1 MSDSR
6 LLTFNCHEA
15 WVHQLGALGR
25 PLDIID
31 GLPGRYIDHWDTRMR
46 PVPDGARL
54 VTLEQV
60 RSEALSYDC
69 IIGHS
74 LTDLFAVK
82 ELAAPR
88 VLMLH
93 VSLDHRL
100 QQAQMDEPPA
110 QLRASIERYLDL
122 VGGVAVAVTKMK
134 ADSWG
139 LGECEVVESAA
150 DPSDYLPWSGHQAAG
165 LRIANQINSR
175 REYLHWDFHEASF
188 AELPVRIVGHNP
200 DMPGVEPAR
209 DWSDLKQLLSAHR
222 FFIHTA
228 GPQLE
233 DGFNMALMEALAA
246 GLPVIGNRHH
256 SSPITHDL
264 NGLLSD
270 DPLELASHAQR
281 LLTDP
286 KLAARLSAAARQ
298 LASDRFSPAR
308 FADGLSAAI
317 SKASEKWQ
325 QRPQCEETPEPH
337 GHQSG

>member
-31 GLPGRYIDHWDTRMR
+31 GLPGRYIDHWDSRMR
-46 PVPDGARL
+46 PVPAGARL
-54 VTLEQV
+54 ITLQQA
-60 RSEALSYDC
+60 RSGEASYSC

-82 ELAAPR
+82 ELSAPR
-88 VLMLH
+88 ILMLH
-93 VSLDHRL
+93 VTLDHRL
-100 QQAQMDEPPA
+100 QQAQLEQAPA
-110 QLRASIERYLDL
+110 QLRASIERYLDM
-122 VGGVAVAVTKMK
+122 VGGVAVAVTAMK

-139 LGECEVVESAA
+139 LRECEVIESAA
-150 DPSDYLPWSGHQAAG
+150 DPNDYLPWSGHEAAG
-165 LRIANQINSR
+165 LRVANQINSR

-188 AELPVRIVGHNP
+188 AGVPVRIVGHNP
-200 DMPGVEPAR
+200 DMDGVEPAR
-209 DWSDLKQLLSAHR
+209 DWDELKQLLSAHR

-256 SSPITHDL
+256 SSPITHDV

-270 DPLELASHAQR
+270 DPLELASHAKR
-281 LLTDP
+281 LLQDNQ
-286 KLAARLSAAARQ
+286 LAARLSAAARQ
-298 LASDRFSPAR
+298 LASERFSPTR
-308 FADGLSAAI
+308 FAEGMTGAMN
-317 SKASEKWQ
+317 KAHHKWQ
-325 QRPQCEETPEPH
+325 QRPGSQGSP
-337 GHQSG
+337 GS